1 MTLHFSDLQ
10 SKTCLCICGGSTQL
24 KDDIAL
30 SVQLAMGCKCERLP
44 RFHTFSKNV
53 CAISAEQLAVLETG
67 SPRCSSLALHGS
79 LPLLVAASAR
89 QEVSVWDW
97 QRKQRLNAFA
107 NGNCAGSR
115 ISAMLLLPFTKPR
128 EVRWLNKPPVPS
140 PSLYLSIIYHLSIS
154 IYLSIYL
161 LAVSRFTSLE
171 KGRQQDEDAAH
182 APPRASLPPIGAA
195 PLSCRGCLPVPRL
208 FTAGGVGAHAVG
220 ADGQAGQR
228 GRPGDARVEQRLIED
243 VEDAARWAWAWA
255 VCRGQ
260 HRRRGVLQLQ
270 DGRRSLWLTSA

>member
-1 MTLHFSDLQ
+1 M
-10 SKTCLCICGGSTQL
+10 
-24 KDDIAL
+24 
-30 SVQLAMGCKCERLP
+30 
-44 RFHTFSKNV
+44 
-53 CAISAEQLAVLETG
+53 LETG
-67 SPRCSSLALHGS
+67 SPRCSSLALHSS

-140 PSLYLSIIYHLSIS
+140 
-154 IYLSIYL
+154 
-161 LAVSRFTSLE
+161 LAVFRFTSLD

-208 FTAGGVGAHAVG
+208 FTAGGGA
-220 ADGQAGQR
+220 
-228 GRPGDARVEQRLIED
+228 
-243 VEDAARWAWAWA
+243 
-255 VCRGQ
+255 
-260 HRRRGVLQLQ
+260 
-270 DGRRSLWLTSA
+270 